1 MMKKSLL
8 EMDDEGPAASPCPA
22 GASRGAWKVR
32 VVIFLAA
39 VIGACLSFPHFKNSQ
54 EIADAKA
61 QDLNPVESAAAGTT
75 DPVRRSPEL
84 EMARKRF
91 LEAKESY
98 QQQLAEIRAE
108 EAGFQAKLNDARRAI
123 EAVAVELRDTRA
135 AYESTVETMRRMNPE
150 SPDRSLSG
158 DRYTDARDLATS
170 LSNRFNA
177 LQDEYRRKRSVL
189 DDLER
194 EFRTIQDAR
203 SHLEVLRHDLE
214 NAEKSYEK
222 IMGAGIEAPSD
233 GVADFNSVRV
243 PAD

>member
-1 MMKKSLL
+1 MRKSLL
-8 EMDDEGPAASPCPA
+8 KMDDEGQDASPCPA
-22 GASRGAWKVR
+22 RANWGAWKVK
-32 VVIFLAA
+32 VLIFMAA
-39 VIGACLSFPHFKNSQ
+39 VIGAGLSFPHLNDSQ

-61 QDLNPVESAAAGTT
+61 QDLNPVETAAPGTT

-98 QQQLAEIRAE
+98 QQQMAEIRAE
-108 EAGFQAKLNDARRAI
+108 EAGFQVKLNDARRAI

-158 DRYTDARDLATS
+158 DRYTDARDRATS
-170 LSNRFNA
+170 LKNRFNA
-177 LQDEYRRKRSVL
+177 LQDEYRQKRSVL

-194 EFRTIQDAR
+194 EFRTTQDAR
-203 SHLEVLRHDLE
+203 SHLEVLRHELE

-222 IMGAGIEAPSD
+222 LMDAGIEAPSD
-233 GVADFNSVRV
+233 GVADFSSV
-243 PAD
+243 PAPAD